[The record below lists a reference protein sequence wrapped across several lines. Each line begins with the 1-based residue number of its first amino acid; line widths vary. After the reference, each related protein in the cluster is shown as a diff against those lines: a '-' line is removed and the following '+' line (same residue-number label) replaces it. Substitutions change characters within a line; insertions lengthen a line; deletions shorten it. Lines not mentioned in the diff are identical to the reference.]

1 MRPDRAMTD
10 RPTRP
15 LLHLHPSSIQPVAP
29 GEFGLLFT
37 DGAKFGRAEQLHLA
51 LQGLWKFEEAHGR
64 PPQPNSD
71 ADAEEASE

>member
-1 MRPDRAMTD
+1 M
-10 RPTRP
+10 
-15 LLHLHPSSIQPVAP
+15 AP

-51 LQGLWKFEEAHGR
+51 LQGLWAFESSHGR

-71 ADAEEASE
+71 ADAEEVRSQATRRPAGLSCPSVRHGACVFIY